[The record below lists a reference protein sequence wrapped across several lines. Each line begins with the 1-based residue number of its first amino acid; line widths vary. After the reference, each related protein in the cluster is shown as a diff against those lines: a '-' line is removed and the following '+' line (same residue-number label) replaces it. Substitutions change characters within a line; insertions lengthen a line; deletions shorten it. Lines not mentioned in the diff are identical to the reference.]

1 MQSPTNATG
10 QAADDGDESKQQQQI
25 VLFGND
31 LDKLPQKELHLFARF
46 QGENIKNQPENAR
59 SYANLRVYKDEEL
72 KIRIQEKFNNIVCFH
87 QKHKF
92 YFCLFFVVVI

>member
-31 LDKLPQKELHLFARF
+31 LDKLP
-46 QGENIKNQPENAR
+46 
-59 SYANLRVYKDEEL
+59 
-72 KIRIQEKFNNIVCFH
+72 
-87 QKHKF
+87 
-92 YFCLFFVVVI
+92 